1 MHSMNPDCCDLKL
14 KQSKRC
20 QHNMLGKKGVNTMI
34 HNNCDVE
41 GAVRWMIGGISVMS
55 KMHRK

>member
-1 MHSMNPDCCDLKL
+1 MNPDCCDLKFNIL

-20 QHNMLGKKGVNTMI
+20 QHNVLGKKGKIPMI

-41 GAVRWMIGGISVMS
+41 GGGLEG
-55 KMHRK
+55 